1 MKTNLKDK
9 VVLVTGGSRGIGKAI
24 CLAFADE
31 GARVAVNYVSNK
43 DYADSVVSEIEKKY
57 NSKSMAVKTDMSEES
72 EVISMITLVEN
83 ELGPIDVLVNNAAY
97 CPGGPISSYSVEEW
111 DKTFGINVT
120 GMFVASRELV
130 KKWQKNK
137 TTGNIVNIASQAA
150 FRGSTTGHLPYDSS
164 KGAMVSFTIALAREV
179 AKQGIRVNGIAPGL
193 VLTEMV
199 AETWEKRKDAY
210 LARIPLYRIADPS
223 EIATIAVFLAS
234 DAASYITGATIDASG
249 GMLMR

>member
-1 MKTNLKDK
+1 MNTNLKDK
-9 VVLVTGGSRGIGKAI
+9 IVLVTGGSRGIGKAI
-24 CLAFADE
+24 CLAFANE
-31 GARVAVNYVSNK
+31 GARVAVNYVSSK
-43 DYADSVVSEIEKKY
+43 DHADSVVSEIEKKFS
-57 NSKSMAVKTDMSEES
+57 SKSMAVKADMAKES
-72 EVISMITLVEN
+72 EVISMITQVEN

-130 KKWQKNK
+130 KGWQKNN
-137 TTGNIVNIASQAA
+137 TRGSIVNIASQAA

-199 AETWEKRKDAY
+199 AETWEKRKEAY
-210 LARIPLYRIADPS
+210 LARIPLHRIADPS
-223 EIATIAVFLAS
+223 EIASIAVFLAS